1 MKKNNALWRT
11 PDGNEISFDE
21 ILLHI
26 QEHTRSMGNVFIG
39 TDSFLSGVHCIFASA
54 ICLHG
59 AETQMGGIYYIKK
72 SKCNSKHF
80 KVLANRMLSEV
91 QSSIETALKI
101 SELCPD
107 AKIELH
113 LDISGTN
120 GAGATSKYAD
130 MLTGYAKSTGFPCK
144 IKPHSWAS
152 SSVADK
158 HSK

>member
-1 MKKNNALWRT
+1 MQKNNTSWCT
-11 PDGNEISFDE
+11 PNGSEINFNE

-26 QEHTRSMGNVFIG
+26 KSHTKSGGSIFIG
-39 TDSFLSGVHCIFASA
+39 TDSFLTGAHCVFANA

-59 AETQMGGIYYIKK
+59 AASQMGGMYYIKK
-72 SKCNSKHF
+72 SKFNGKHF
-80 KVLANRMLSEV
+80 KVLVNRMLSEI

-101 SELCPD
+101 SDLYPD

-120 GAGATSKYAD
+120 GIGATSQYAD

>member
-1 MKKNNALWRT
+1 MKKSNALWCT
-11 PDGNEISFDE
+11 PDGSEISFNE
-21 ILLHI
+21 ILLHVKA
-26 QEHTRSMGNVFIG
+26 HTKCGGNIFIG
-39 TDSFLSGVHCIFASA
+39 TDSFLTGTHCIFANA

-59 AETQMGGIYYIKK
+59 AESQMGGIYYIKK
-72 SKCNSKHF
+72 SKHSDKHF
-80 KVLANRMLSEV
+80 KVLVNRMLSEI

-101 SELCPD
+101 SDLCPD

-120 GAGATSKYAD
+120 GIGATSQYAD

-144 IKPHSWAS
+144 TKPHSWAS